1 MNLKESVNAVA
12 VRARQSAQKPHLPQ
26 DASTRWKTVT
36 ARNTYA
42 EDGVLEEAEESNTI
56 ATQEDPV
63 EPPRTSRDCHDTT
76 ALPFLERRRRPV
88 ADEQFGKFVEVTKMF
103 YGNIPLLDTMQVP
116 TYAKYLKDILGNK
129 RVLPTTEVVQL
140 TDECSTAILNPLLEK
155 KKKPG
160 CPTITCSIGAQ
171 HFKHAL
177 CDLRASISVMPK
189 VIYDKLNHHA
199 LAPTAMCLQLADQSV
214 RHLAGIAKD
223 IPVKIRNFFVPV
235 DFVILNKEVDITIP
249 IILGGGHS

>member
-1 MNLKESVNAVA
+1 MAN
-12 VRARQSAQKPHLPQ
+12 
-26 DASTRWKTVT
+26 
-36 ARNTYA
+36 
-42 EDGVLEEAEESNTI
+42 
-56 ATQEDPV
+56 
-63 EPPRTSRDCHDTT
+63 
-76 ALPFLERRRRPV
+76 
-88 ADEQFGKFVEVTKMF
+88 EQFSKFIEVTKKF

-129 RVLPTTEVVQL
+129 RVLPTTEVVLL
-140 TDECSTAILNPLLEK
+140 TDECNTAILNPLLEK

-160 CPTITCSIGAQ
+160 CPTITCSRGAQ

-177 CDLRASISVMPK
+177 CDLRESISIMSK

-235 DFVILNKEVDITIP
+235 DFVILDMEVDTGIP
-249 IILGGGHS
+249 LILGRPFLSMTTAHIDARV